1 MILGACTW
9 STAALAMSDELGT
22 LEERPLVV
30 YLADQLIYSD
40 NLFRLSEAQP
50 IADEF
55 VAQGAER
62 EDYANRIS
70 AGLRAKVDNSRQSF
84 ALDLRGSDVQF
95 RHADY
100 LDHTAG
106 HADLQWRWQ
115 FGNAWS
121 GKITGEYDHALASL
135 ANYRYFGRDIVDTYA
150 YSGELEYRIGARW
163 ALSAGGRAARTT
175 HSAED
180 RRLNDFESEAA
191 TLTLAYITPSENRLA
206 LEYRYTAAKFPR
218 EALATS
224 LTSPQYDESIARLRL
239 HYAFSRKTSLE
250 ASAGYLRRDSESLRS
265 IEFSGTIGRVSLE
278 WQPREQFG
286 LSISAWHEL
295 RAYVDAESDYFLSDG
310 FAAGPIWK
318 PLRKLSVRLL
328 YSYEDQDYVGNPA
341 LASSDAERRDRVRSA
356 RAIVSYHPVRN
367 LLLNLSWVRESRS
380 SNRELQGF
388 EAELAGAEVRL
399 LF

>member
-1 MILGACTW
+1 MTHRCKLLRVRILAKRRQLALEESAGQEHFHCVALDDHCLGEQCRSSRRGNGRARASEFIAMILGACTW
-9 STAALAMSDELGT
+9 NTAAIAMSDEVGT
-22 LEERPLVV
+22 LDERPLVV

-40 NLFRLSEAQP
+40 NLFRLSDSQP
-50 IADEF
+50 IPDEF
-55 VAQGAER
+55 LAQGAER

-70 AGLRAKVDNSRQSF
+70 AGLRAKIDNSRQSF
-84 ALDLRGSDVQF
+84 ALDLRGSDVLF

-224 LTSPQYDESIARLRL
+224 LTSFQYDESIAR
-239 HYAFSRKTSLE
+239 
-250 ASAGYLRRDSESLRS
+250 
-265 IEFSGTIGRVSLE
+265 
-278 WQPREQFG
+278 
-286 LSISAWHEL
+286 
-295 RAYVDAESDYFLSDG
+295 
-310 FAAGPIWK
+310 
-318 PLRKLSVRLL
+318 
-328 YSYEDQDYVGNPA
+328 
-341 LASSDAERRDRVRSA
+341 
-356 RAIVSYHPVRN
+356 
-367 LLLNLSWVRESRS
+367 
-380 SNRELQGF
+380 
-388 EAELAGAEVRL
+388 
-399 LF
+399 